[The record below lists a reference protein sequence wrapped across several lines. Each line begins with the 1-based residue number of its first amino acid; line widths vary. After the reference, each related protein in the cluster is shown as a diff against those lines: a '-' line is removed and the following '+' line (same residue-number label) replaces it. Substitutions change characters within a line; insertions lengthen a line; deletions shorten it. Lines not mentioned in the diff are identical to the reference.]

1 MKLADTLDESKR
13 EANRLEHD
21 YAAWQGHVRL
31 FGVTRAHDEQ
41 KGALPGQ
48 RRGFFGKISE
58 EKLRRI
64 DRG

>member
-1 MKLADTLDESKR
+1 M
-13 EANRLEHD
+13 EHD

-31 FGVTRAHDEQ
+31 FGVTRADDEQ

-48 RRGFFGKISE
+48 GRGFFGKISE